1 MPRHCLTSFTAA
13 ALCRTFLKAK
23 SQCTSA
29 HVYYDKLMLSID
41 PALIPEWEEEMTNAE
56 AVRLQHPEAMDYL
69 KARSMEDTSSEDQ
82 SDAMADGDSGITAWF
97 ELAIQ
102 VEEIQYA
109 QNPSTSIVIVKSFF

>member
-29 HVYYDKLMLSID
+29 HVYYDKLMLSVD

-56 AVRLQHPEAMDYL
+56 AVQLQHPEAMDYL
-69 KARSMEDTSSEDQ
+69 KAKTVAATPSTNEQT
-82 SDAMADGDSGITAWF
+82 DALGDGDNNVTAWF

-102 VEEIQYA
+102 VEEIQCVYNHFTMIGIP
-109 QNPSTSIVIVKSFF
+109 Q

>member
-1 MPRHCLTSFTAA
+1 MSVTVA
-13 ALCRTFLKAK
+13 ALCRAFLKGK
-23 SQCTSA
+23 SQCASA
-29 HVYYDKLMLSID
+29 HVYFDKLMLSID
-41 PALIPEWEEEMTNAE
+41 AAMIPEWEEQMTAAE

-109 QNPSTSIVIVKSFF
+109 QNPYTSIVTVKSFF

>member
-1 MPRHCLTSFTAA
+1 
-13 ALCRTFLKAK
+13 
-23 SQCTSA
+23 
-29 HVYYDKLMLSID
+29 
-41 PALIPEWEEEMTNAE
+41 
-56 AVRLQHPEAMDYL
+56 
-69 KARSMEDTSSEDQ
+69 MEYTSSEDQ

>member
-1 MPRHCLTSFTAA
+1 MSVTAA
-13 ALCRTFLKAK
+13 ALCRAFLKGK
-23 SQCTSA
+23 SQCASA
-29 HVYYDKLMLSID
+29 HVYFDKLMLSSD
-41 PALIPEWEEEMTNAE
+41 AAMIPEWEEQMTAAE

-109 QNPSTSIVIVKSFF
+109 QNPSTSIVIVKAFV